1 MKIST
6 LFDMITGRFG
16 ARMEEQAVQPLLAFT
31 SCLTKQGQVMVET
44 IQGRIFYISP
54 DTPNYYVG
62 FRSENNGE
70 LSIVEN
76 RDPMPPELNVPVV
89 VIPKDPH
96 QNNVRNIIVI
106 PVIAAL
112 DKLDRYIND
121 TVMRIMNSDGT
132 CLWAGWANTNE
143 KQVPKIPAGGWK
155 ELRPPGLGWLKP
167 AEEKPISSGPFAV
180 LNAWSPSAGDISP
193 KGDVSQN
200 GGVEGQEPKIVNIR
214 GAKPPQK
221 RKAAKKVA
229 GGEG

>member
-16 ARMEEQAVQPLLAFT
+16 SKMEKVGVEPLLAFT
-31 SCLTKQGQVMVET
+31 SCLTIHGQVMAEA
-44 IQGRIFYISP
+44 IGGRIFYISP
-54 DTPNYYVG
+54 ETPNYYVG

-76 RDPMPPELNVPVV
+76 REPMDPDLNVPVV
-89 VIPKDPH
+89 VIPKDLH

-112 DKLDRYIND
+112 GKLDRYVSD

-143 KQVPKIPAGGWK
+143 KQVPKIPTGGWK
-155 ELRPPGLGWLKP
+155 ELRPPGMGWMRS
-167 AEEKPISSGPFAV
+167 AEEMPFGSAMGAINQA
-180 LNAWSPSAGDISP
+180 LKEAEWSPSRQGGD
-193 KGDVSQN
+193 DVLHI
-200 GGVEGQEPKIVNIR
+200 EGHESKVVPIR
-214 GAKPPQK
+214 GAKPQK
-221 RKAAKKVA
+221 RKVAKKAA